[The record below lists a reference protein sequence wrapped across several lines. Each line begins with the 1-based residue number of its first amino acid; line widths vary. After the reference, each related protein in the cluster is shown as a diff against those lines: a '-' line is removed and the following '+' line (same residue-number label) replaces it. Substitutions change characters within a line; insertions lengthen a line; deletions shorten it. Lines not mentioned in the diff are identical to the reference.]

1 MDKQDIKTFRGWH
14 RAAAERA
21 VRAGFDI
28 VYVYAGHGYLPMQF
42 IVAPRSTTAA
52 TNMAAASRTAA
63 ACCGR

>member
-1 MDKQDIKTFRGWH
+1 MDKQDIKAFRGWH

-42 IVAPRSTTAA
+42 IVAAQPTTAP
-52 TNMAAASRTAA
+52 TNMAAASKTAA
-63 ACCGR
+63 GCCGS